1 MAISFLTKQKNVN
14 MVLELID
21 VFANPY
27 NGVASHFDGANYVLT
42 PGANLS
48 GINIHTTE
56 EMQKQR
62 TQPNWMASASIGK
75 IPSLETYQKKYA
87 KCNKALVDAD
97 IKKLNITMT
106 PNQFLYHGGVLNVN
120 NTVNSV
126 VLTAPLST
134 TFHPDIAL
142 NEATYK
148 GKAYRSN
155 ALHINVIKVINP
167 NVKVYP
173 FRPGSKMGHEGEVLF
188 EAGITLNKI
197 KDTIVNPNYDV
208 ADYDLNTRS
217 ELRKKVEAHIVEWEI
232 V

>member
-1 MAISFLTKQKNVN
+1 MAISFSQKEEK

-27 NGVASHFDGANYVLT
+27 NGVTNHVGGANYVLM

-62 TQPNWMASASIGK
+62 TQPNWKASASIGK
-75 IPSLETYQKKYA
+75 IPSLETYQKNYA

-126 VLTAPLST
+126 VLTDPLST
-134 TFHPDIAL
+134 TFHPDVAL
-142 NEATYK
+142 NEATYN

-155 ALHINVIKVINP
+155 ALHINVIKIINP
-167 NVKVYP
+167 HVRVYP
-173 FRPGSKMGHEGEVLF
+173 FRSGLKMSHEGEVLL

-197 KDTIVNPNYDV
+197 KDTIVNPNFGV
-208 ADYDLNTRS
+208 ADYDLNTCS
-217 ELRKKVEAHIVEWEI
+217 VLNKNVEAHIIEWD
-232 V
+232 VV

>member
-1 MAISFLTKQKNVN
+1 MAISFSQKEEK
-14 MVLELID
+14 MILELID

-27 NGVASHFDGANYVLT
+27 NGVTNHVGGANYVLM

-62 TQPNWMASASIGK
+62 MQPNWVAVASIGK
-75 IPSLETYQKKYA
+75 IQSLETYQKNYG

-120 NTVNSV
+120 NTANSV

-134 TFHPDIAL
+134 TFHPDVAL
-142 NEATYK
+142 NEATYR
-148 GKAYRSN
+148 GKAFKSN
-155 ALHINVIKVINP
+155 ALHLNVIKVINP

-173 FRPGSKMGHEGEVLF
+173 FRLDLKMSHEGEVLL

-197 KDTIVNPNYDV
+197 NDTIVNPNYV
-208 ADYDLNTRS
+208 VTDYDLNTYS
-217 ELRKKVEAHIVEWEI
+217 ELRKNVAAHIVEWEI